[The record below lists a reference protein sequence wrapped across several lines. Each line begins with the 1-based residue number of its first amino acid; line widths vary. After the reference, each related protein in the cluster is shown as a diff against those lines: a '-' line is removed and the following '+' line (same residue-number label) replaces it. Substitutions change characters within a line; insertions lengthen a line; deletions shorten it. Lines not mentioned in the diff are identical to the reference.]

1 MARMDSMTRAEND
14 ETRRAAW
21 LGLIALTQVLP
32 PVLDSHASRDSA
44 STHYEYFVLTRLAEE
59 PGRRMRLSALAAA
72 TNASV
77 SRLSHVVTRL
87 ESRGLVQ
94 RVPCEEDGRATN
106 AVLTASGAELL
117 ANSGPGQLELV
128 RERLLG
134 SLTPAQVEQLAEISA
149 TLIGS
154 IDPARRPSD
163 VCESVVH
170 AAESRQV

>member
-1 MARMDSMTRAEND
+1 MLSDEND
-14 ETRRAAW
+14 ETRREAW

-44 STHYEYFVLTRLAEE
+44 STHYEHFVLTRLAEE

-72 TNASV
+72 TNASA
-77 SRLSHVVTRL
+77 SRLSHVITRL
-87 ESRGLVQ
+87 ESRGLVE

-106 AVLTASGAELL
+106 AVLTAAGAELV
-117 ANSGPGQLELV
+117 ANAAPGHLELV

-149 TLIGS
+149 ALIGS
-154 IDPARRPSD
+154 IDPTRRPSD
-163 VCESVVH
+163 ACESVVQ
-170 AAESRQV
+170 AAESRVG